1 MFWKI
6 YFISDFLWFLKMIQF
21 PFLFFF
27 LGNRQVDFIVF
38 STSFVSMFW
47 VTLPLKSLCFCI
59 ILQFLLCLENLYF
72 FTHSSQMK
80 HFNSLELTSVCWL
93 TLSSAF
99 VLLSPSCSLLFFVSW
114 TSIGASMIESFPSLG
129 FSQEKDLLSLSKM
142 FFILGMTWSMMTSLS
157 WLSRK
162 ERAMTRSVF
171 SVTSWLVSMC
181 SWSLWRLPALMV
193 ALQSWQT
200 TVSITELASLLTPL
214 LPGLDPLSETIWSI
228 YLEGIFLYILFI
240 ANLQSEPN

>member
-59 ILQFLLCLENLYF
+59 ILQFLMCLENLYF

-99 VLLSPSCSLLFFVSW
+99 VLLSPSCSLLFSVSCW
-114 TSIGASMIESFPSLG
+114 TSRGASMIESFPSLE

-162 ERAMTRSVF
+162 MRAMTRSVF
-171 SVTSWLVSMC
+171 WVTSWLVSMC

-193 ALQSWQT
+193 ALQDL
-200 TVSITELASLLTPL
+200 I
-214 LPGLDPLSETIWSI
+214 LSRRRFDQFPC
-228 YLEGIFLYILFI
+228 LEGIFLFI

>member
-27 LGNRQVDFIVF
+27 SGNRQVDFIVF

-59 ILQFLLCLENLYF
+59 ILQLLLCLENLYF
-72 FTHSSQMK
+72 SQMK

-99 VLLSPSCSLLFFVSW
+99 VLLSPSWSLLFFVPCW

-157 WLSRK
+157 WLS
-162 ERAMTRSVF
+162 
-171 SVTSWLVSMC
+171 
-181 SWSLWRLPALMV
+181 
-193 ALQSWQT
+193 
-200 TVSITELASLLTPL
+200 
-214 LPGLDPLSETIWSI
+214 I